1 MVGAVAAWRRSEI
14 IPDNHQSSQVIL
26 STELLDKIMRT
37 LYSVIMDK
45 KTTRSLLFTN
55 SDRAQANKEK
65 QINRRLESMT
75 SIIAQKTT
83 SKRLVSKIINSYSK
97 EIDSSDRATYKAEYW
112 QKRDNYMVIEATAN
126 GREYLMMIP
135 VDYWNWKI
143 ANIEMEKAIACYA

>member
-1 MVGAVAAWRRSEI
+1 MVGAAVALKRLGI
-14 IPDNHQSSQVIL
+14 IPNNHQSSQVIL

-45 KTTRSLLFTN
+45 KTTRSLLVNN

-65 QINRRLESMT
+65 QINRRLESM

-83 SKRLVSKIINSYSK
+83 SKRLVSKIVNSYSK

-143 ANIEMEKAIACYA
+143 ANIEMEKAITCYA